1 MKNIPKLVN
10 YIRNY
15 LHITDCY
22 RPTPTDDSG
31 GINISS
37 YKDLPIRILYILIL
51 RIFFYDDQVQ
61 KYVKPCQRKFRSSNL
76 QMTL

>member
-51 RIFFYDDQVQ
+51 RIFFMMI
-61 KYVKPCQRKFRSSNL
+61 KYKSMSNPARGNL
-76 QMTL
+76 DHRICR